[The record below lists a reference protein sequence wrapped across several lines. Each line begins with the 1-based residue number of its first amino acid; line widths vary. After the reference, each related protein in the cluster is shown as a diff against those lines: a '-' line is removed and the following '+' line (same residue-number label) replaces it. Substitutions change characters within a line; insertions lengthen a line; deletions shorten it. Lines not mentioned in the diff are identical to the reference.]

1 MDDNFLSQFTKKDN
15 KDEKNSKPE
24 VKSNLKPESKDQS
37 KVNAPSG
44 ENFNTQ
50 PEIKPASGSHPSG
63 LGNKTA
69 KPETGKKNKK
79 LDLDSFSNQKSPNQK
94 KAKSNQ
100 KIATT
105 EHVVEKDDSYHKR
118 KMIRNGIIGGSALV
132 GCLLLFFMVR
142 LINQVEVKDFVGTN
156 IAEARTWGLTSKI
169 TIEEDQVFDI
179 EYDENMIIEQSVE
192 ASGKLQKGSVLKLTV
207 SKGPDPEEII
217 EIPDLESMTLNDV
230 NEWRRSLRLDG
241 VTVREEYDDEIE
253 EGHFIKKEFARNVDE
268 EAYRRRDGLVIY
280 MSKGVEVFEANIP
293 VPDFKDKSKME
304 VESWAKEN
312 EIDLTIEERASSTV
326 EIDHVISQSIEK
338 DEKIAKHDEMTVV
351 VSLGKSITVPNFS
364 HYTSEDAS
372 TIAPELNTLVQQRY
386 SSTVAF
392 GRLISQSEP
401 AGKELIVDENMPVI
415 TLVYSLGQPFMESL
429 IGDSVQVVAERFHN
443 FTSRGANITY
453 TINYVDSSAPKGEI
467 VDMSKHSDFLAMTDH
482 VNISVSKGNL
492 NPPQEEVPA
501 DLPEED
507 VPELNENE

>member
-1 MDDNFLSQFTKKDN
+1 MDDNFLNQFTKKD
-15 KDEKNSKPE
+15 SKPE
-24 VKSNLKPESKDQS
+24 VKNNIKSESKDES
-37 KVNAPSG
+37 KVNAPTG
-44 ENFNTQ
+44 EDSKT
-50 PEIKPASGSHPSG
+50 KPDVKPVSSSHLSG
-63 LGNKTA
+63 LGNKPA
-69 KPETGKKNKK
+69 KPEPGKNNKK
-79 LDLDSFSNQKSPNQK
+79 LNLDSFSNQKSPKQEK
-94 KAKSNQ
+94 SKSNQ

-105 EHVVEKDDSYHKR
+105 EHIVEKDNSYHKR
-118 KMIRNGIIGGSALV
+118 KMIRYGIIGGSALV

-142 LINQVEVKDFVGTN
+142 LINQVEMKEFVGTS
-156 IAEARTWGLTSKI
+156 IAEARTWGLANNI
-169 TIEEDQVFDI
+169 TIEEDKVFSI

-207 SKGPDPEEII
+207 SKGPDPDEII

-268 EAYRRRDGLVIY
+268 EAYRRRDGLLIY
-280 MSKGVEVFEANIP
+280 MSKGVEVFEKNIS
-293 VPDFKDKSKME
+293 VPNFKDKSKTE
-304 VESWAKEN
+304 VENWAKEN

-326 EIDHVISQSIEK
+326 EIDHVISQSIEA

-372 TIAPELNTLVQQRY
+372 NIAQELNTLVQQRY
-386 SSTVAF
+386 SPTVPF

-415 TLVYSLGQPFMESL
+415 TLVYSLGRPFMESL

-453 TINYVDSSAPKGEI
+453 TINYVDSYKPKGEI

-501 DLPEED
+501 QLPADLPEED
-507 VPELNENE
+507 VPDFE